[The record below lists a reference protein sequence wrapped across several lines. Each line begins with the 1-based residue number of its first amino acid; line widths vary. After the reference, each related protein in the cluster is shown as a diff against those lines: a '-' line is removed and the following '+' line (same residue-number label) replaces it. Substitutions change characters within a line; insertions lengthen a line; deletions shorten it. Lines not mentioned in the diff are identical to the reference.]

1 MSVANHLG
9 EDAGH
14 LALRRDVYSGLQ
26 KTPKSLPPKWFY
38 DTVGS
43 ELFDQI
49 TRLPEYYPTRAEA
62 EILRARSA
70 EVASAC
76 RADTLVELG
85 SGTSEKTRML
95 LDALRHRGSLR
106 RFVPFDVD
114 ASVLSAT
121 ATAIQR
127 EYSGVEINAVCGDF
141 EEHLT
146 EIPRGGRRLF
156 VFLGSTIGNLTP
168 GPRAQFLTAL
178 AGVMRPGDSLLLGTD
193 LVKDAARLVRA
204 YDDPGGVTAQFNRNV
219 LAVINRELEAD
230 FDVDAFQHVA
240 RWNSA
245 EERIEMW
252 LRADG
257 RQRVRVGALDLTVDF
272 DAGEEMLTEVSCK
285 FRPQAVGAELAAAGL
300 HRIRWW
306 TDEAGDF
313 GPVAG
318 RQVSRAG
325 DDAGRSDEEKRRK
338 QPRRRFAGRPMAGS
352 APARRGA
359 TPGQRGLFAP
369 EFRQIDLVQ
378 HARQR
383 PRLAVMSRLR
393 PPPPC
398 STPACCGRRMS
409 PARRRGGVHHRL
421 AHARICCWAAGL
433 GRTGRW
439 LACPASAWRCRPWL
453 PRASVTNSA
462 GRQGSARRRGLHVGR
477 RPARPSAP
485 DRGGQPPW
493 RRTAAG
499 DGGALCRGG
508 IVRGCRAGP
517 GPRGLCGG
525 CRPYASSRKWIA
537 GPRGVGVLAVRPELM
552 ERLRARLPAPD
563 WMPPLTVAQ
572 QLGFGEAN
580 VAARVGFS
588 VALGEHLACG
598 PQAIRA
604 RLAELGDIA
613 RTVLADVSGWRVV
626 EAVDEPSAITTLAPI
641 DGADPAAVRVW
652 FPERRIV
659 TTYAGVER
667 APLELP
673 APVLRISP
681 HVDNTADDLD
691 AFAEALVAATAA
703 TSGER

>member
-1 MSVANHLG
+1 MRVSVANHLG

-204 YDDPGGVTAQFNRNV
+204 YDDPGGVTAQLCSPATGGR
-219 LAVINRELEAD
+219 A
-230 FDVDAFQHVA
+230 A
-240 RWNSA
+240 RHRSA
-245 EERIEMW
+245 SE
-252 LRADG
+252 
-257 RQRVRVGALDLTVDF
+257 
-272 DAGEEMLTEVSCK
+272 S
-285 FRPQAVGAELAAAGL
+285 
-300 HRIRWW
+300 
-306 TDEAGDF
+306 
-313 GPVAG
+313 
-318 RQVSRAG
+318 
-325 DDAGRSDEEKRRK
+325 
-338 QPRRRFAGRPMAGS
+338 
-352 APARRGA
+352 PA
-359 TPGQRGLFAP
+359 GLFAP
-369 EFRQIDLVQ
+369 LLLIASSCIVAGAAHLAASD
-378 HARQR
+378 R
-383 PRLAVMSRLR
+383 PK
-393 PPPPC
+393 
-398 STPACCGRRMS
+398 S
-409 PARRRGGVHHRL
+409 PASSVHHRM
-421 AHARICCWAAGL
+421 RCS
-433 GRTGRW
+433 
-439 LACPASAWRCRPWL
+439 PA
-453 PRASVTNSA
+453 
-462 GRQGSARRRGLHVGR
+462 
-477 RPARPSAP
+477 
-485 DRGGQPPW
+485 
-493 RRTAAG
+493 
-499 DGGALCRGG
+499 
-508 IVRGCRAGP
+508 
-517 GPRGLCGG
+517 
-525 CRPYASSRKWIA
+525 
-537 GPRGVGVLAVRPELM
+537 
-552 ERLRARLPAPD
+552 
-563 WMPPLTVAQ
+563 
-572 QLGFGEAN
+572 
-580 VAARVGFS
+580 AARVGFS

-641 DGADPAAVRVW
+641 DGADPAAVRAW
-652 FPERRIV
+652 LLSQRRIV